1 MGKEDLMYECIMQN
15 KVHLQQSPIKKIDL
29 TVAII
34 VYNRCNE
41 LIGAIKAIERAI
53 RYLDGGY
60 IVERLLV
67 EDPYQNRYCSDV
79 INIDLDSWIVIKN
92 EEKTSPQNARNIA
105 LQNAHGKYMLFVD
118 SDIEMDEKSM
128 KILLDF
134 AEKNRFGV
142 IGPQCYDPLTNKKT
156 YSGMIRSRLI
166 GLNIEKYSDDE
177 FFEVDDVQNIFLFDR
192 TLATSLG
199 ISFDSRFIHEIALF
213 DQKFKMAGYRNFII
227 NNAICYDKHGKDS
240 HFRSDTFSFAWYAR
254 SYVWKLSGSLLPLLF
269 SPVSV
274 LVLDLYYFLHYYK
287 PKSLFESLKLLAM
300 SYISCFL
307 GIIAKR

>member
-1 MGKEDLMYECIMQN
+1 MKE
-15 KVHLQQSPIKKIDL
+15 KVQESYVKKIDL

-67 EDPYQNRYCSDV
+67 EDPYQNKYCSDV

-92 EEKTSPQNARNIA
+92 EEKTSFQIARNIA

-156 YSGMIRSRLI
+156 YSGMVRSRLI

-199 ISFDSRFIHEIALF
+199 ISFDPRFIHEIALF
-213 DQKFKMAGYRNFII
+213 DLKFKMAGYRNFII
-227 NNAICYDKHGKDS
+227 NGAICYDKHGNDS
-240 HFRSDTFSFAWYAR
+240 HFRTDTFSFAWYSR
-254 SYVWKLSGSLLPLLF
+254 SYVWKISRSLFPLLI
-269 SPVSV
+269 SIISI
-274 LVLDLYYFLHYYK
+274 LVLDLYYFTHYYR
-287 PKSLFESLKLLAM
+287 PKSLFESLKLLVA
-300 SYISCFL
+300 SYLHSLL
-307 GIIAKR
+307 GIITSS